1 MCVGKAGIVVGKAEG
16 GGNWQEF
23 SGCGYPLALGQAR
36 RKLRKSIITW
46 LTKTTPLGTLF
57 SVNQWQNQVCIKD
70 IIPISSALPTNFKF
84 TYYSFERSDMISAR
98 AILNLL

>member
-1 MCVGKAGIVVGKAEG
+1 MKVATDKHLQATGTLSLCDKLEGK
-16 GGNWQEF
+16 F
-23 SGCGYPLALGQAR
+23 
-36 RKLRKSIITW
+36 RKSIITW
-46 LTKTTPLGTLF
+46 LTKTTSLGTLF

-84 TYYSFERSDMISAR
+84 IYYSFERSDMISAR